1 MAILTEEEKKRRV
14 ALPTFDSPQS
24 AAAALAGMQATARA
38 QMAGQGAL
46 APTQPAQA
54 AAPGVRQDLGL
65 TTFTSQQDAA
75 NALASM
81 RTRARSQMAAQGA
94 LPSAAPAASP
104 SPTPTGP
111 TWTSDLVDN
120 TRADAS
126 KAWSEGNAGGVGRA
140 IGIGLRGAA
149 LAVPAGLYDAG
160 DAVVNGPIGRG
171 VGGFVSGLL
180 GGPGDAAQPP
190 AVAVQASTQ
199 NPAPAKFSPAK
210 DSASVQVQDQTAAL
224 ASGKPPQ
231 LLAGPQTA
239 PTTTADGSTLTAKAG
254 GTIQY
259 DPVTKTYSG
268 TDVGPNATIVNGR
281 QRGSYVGVGGNDA
294 PGFGMPGANGISSG
308 AASAQRAADIYKSMA
323 YGDPQQGVSVPTVLH
338 SGNDWQSRN
347 NLRNLEISASS
358 MTNQPNAPGR
368 RGQSAGES
376 PAVTAYKQALATDAA
391 LQGAAPGLA
400 SQTMQQ
406 NSAITQTGMREAGA
420 NQRSDAEIAARTG
433 TDMARLG
440 LDARRF
446 NETAA
451 TGAMERARMGLG
463 MQSLQQEQALRDTL
477 LDPKATP
484 EQRKQAQS
492 SLLALQGKT
501 ENPNRFTVVPGGQQV
516 DQVSGKAFTVP
527 SRVLDNQT
535 GRFIDQPDAARAA
548 DLPAGMKRQVGT
560 SSGRP
565 VYEDEKGNRFVG

>member
-54 AAPGVRQDLGL
+54 AAPGVRQDFGL
-65 TTFTSQQDAA
+65 TTFANQQDAA
-75 NALASM
+75 NTLAAM
-81 RTRARSQMAAQGA
+81 RSRAQSQMAAQGA

-180 GGPGDAAQPP
+180 GGPSDTAQPP

-254 GTIQY
+254 GTIHY

-281 QRGSYVGVGGNDA
+281 QRGGYVGVVGNDA
-294 PGFGMPGANGISSG
+294 PGFGMPFANGISSG
-308 AASAQRAADIYKSMA
+308 AASAQRVADIYKSMA
-323 YGDPQQGVSVPTVLH
+323 YGEPRQGVSVPT
-338 SGNDWQSRN
+338 
-347 NLRNLEISASS
+347 
-358 MTNQPNAPGR
+358 
-368 RGQSAGES
+368 
-376 PAVTAYKQALATDAA
+376 
-391 LQGAAPGLA
+391 
-400 SQTMQQ
+400 
-406 NSAITQTGMREAGA
+406 GMREA
-420 NQRSDAEIAARTG
+420 EIA
-433 TDMARLG
+433 RLV

-451 TGAMERARMGLG
+451 TSAMERARMGLG
-463 MQSLQQEQALRDTL
+463 LRLLQQEQALRDTL

-516 DQVSGKAFTVP
+516 DQVSGRVFTVP
-527 SRVLDNQT
+527 SQVLDNQT
-535 GRFIDQPDAARAA
+535 GRFIEQHQSQPVAAPPQAAIDLLKKDPTMAAQFDAKYGAGASRRALGA
-548 DLPAGMKRQVGT
+548 
-560 SSGRP
+560 
-565 VYEDEKGNRFVG
+565 

>member
-46 APTQPAQA
+46 APTQPTQV

-94 LPSAAPAASP
+94 LPSAAPAVSP
-104 SPTPTGP
+104 SPTPTGL
-111 TWTSDLVDN
+111 TWTNDLVDT

-126 KAWSEGNAGGVGRA
+126 KAWREGGAGGVGRA
-140 IGIGLRGAA
+140 IGLGVRGAA
-149 LAVPAGLYDAG
+149 LSVPAGFYDAG

-254 GTIQY
+254 GTIHY

-281 QRGSYVGVGGNDA
+281 QRGGYVGVVGNDA
-294 PGFGMPGANGISSG
+294 PGFGMPFANGISSG
-308 AASAQRAADIYKSMA
+308 AASAQRVADIYKSMA
-323 YGDPQQGVSVPTVLH
+323 YGDPQQG
-338 SGNDWQSRN
+338 
-347 NLRNLEISASS
+347 
-358 MTNQPNAPGR
+358 
-368 RGQSAGES
+368 
-376 PAVTAYKQALATDAA
+376 
-391 LQGAAPGLA
+391 
-400 SQTMQQ
+400 
-406 NSAITQTGMREAGA
+406 TQTGMREAGA
-420 NQRSDAEIAARTG
+420 NHRSAA
-433 TDMARLG
+433 DMARLW

-451 TGAMERARMGLG
+451 TGAMERAKMGLSI
-463 MQSLQQEQALRDTL
+463 QLLQQEQALRDTL

-484 EQRKQAQS
+484 EQRTQAQS

-527 SRVLDNQT
+527 SQVLDNQT
-535 GRFIDQPDAARAA
+535 GRFIEQPNAARAA
-548 DLPAGMKRQVGT
+548 DLPAGMKRQIGT

>member
-46 APTQPAQA
+46 APTQPAQV

-81 RTRARSQMAAQGA
+81 RTRAQSQMAAQGA
-94 LPSAAPAASP
+94 LPSAAPAVSP

-126 KAWSEGNAGGVGRA
+126 KAWSEGSAGGVGRA

-149 LAVPAGLYDAG
+149 LSVPAGLYDAG

-254 GTIQY
+254 GTIHY

-368 RGQSAGES
+368 RGQPAGEA

-420 NQRSDAEIAARTG
+420 NQRSAAEIAARAG

-451 TGAMERARMGLG
+451 TGAMERSRMELG
-463 MQSLQQEQALRDTL
+463 MKLLQQEQALRDTL

-516 DQVSGKAFTVP
+516 DQVSGRAFTVP
-527 SRVLDNQT
+527 SQVLDNQT
-535 GRFIDQPDAARAA
+535 GRFIEQPGAARAA
-548 DLPAGMKRQVGT
+548 DLPAGMKRQIGT

>member
-46 APTQPAQA
+46 APTQPAQV

-65 TTFTSQQDAA
+65 TTFTSPQDAA

-126 KAWSEGNAGGVGRA
+126 KAWSEGGAGGVGRA

-180 GGPGDAAQPP
+180 GGPGDAAQAP

-239 PTTTADGSTLTAKAG
+239 PTTTAEGSTLTAKTG
-254 GTIQY
+254 GTIHY

-323 YGDPQQGVSVPTVLH
+323 YGDPQQGVSAPTVLH
-338 SGNDWQSRN
+338 SGNDWQMRN
-347 NLRNLEISASS
+347 DLRNAEIGATALRGDWQ
-358 MTNQPNAPGR
+358 MYRDGAIDGRGR
-368 RGQSAGES
+368 RIQGGGQN
-376 PAVTAYKQALATDAA
+376 PAA
-391 LQGAAPGLA
+391 L
-400 SQTMQQ
+400 
-406 NSAITQTGMREAGA
+406 R
-420 NQRSDAEIAARTG
+420 
-433 TDMARLG
+433 
-440 LDARRF
+440 
-446 NETAA
+446 
-451 TGAMERARMGLG
+451 
-463 MQSLQQEQALRDTL
+463 
-477 LDPKATP
+477 
-484 EQRKQAQS
+484 
-492 SLLALQGKT
+492 
-501 ENPNRFTVVPGGQQV
+501 
-516 DQVSGKAFTVP
+516 
-527 SRVLDNQT
+527 
-535 GRFIDQPDAARAA
+535 
-548 DLPAGMKRQVGT
+548 
-560 SSGRP
+560 
-565 VYEDEKGNRFVG
+565 